1 MTTAVAERNAERH
14 FLTGK
19 SSGRYPRE
27 YPAKATKV
35 TAVEANSHE
44 GPTWN

>member
-1 MTTAVAERNAERH
+1 MINAVADRSTEKH

-19 SSGRYPRE
+19 DGGRYPQE
-27 YPAKATKV
+27 YSAKATRI
-35 TAVEANSHE
+35 TAVEDNSHE

>member
-1 MTTAVAERNAERH
+1 MIIEVADRSIEKY

-19 SSGRYPRE
+19 GSGRYPQE
-27 YPAKATKV
+27 FPGKATRI

>member
-1 MTTAVAERNAERH
+1 MITAVADRSVEMH

-19 SSGRYPRE
+19 GSGRYPRE

>member
-1 MTTAVAERNAERH
+1 MIIAVADRSTEKY
-14 FLTGK
+14 FLAGK
-19 SSGRYPRE
+19 GSGRYPQE
-27 YPAKATKV
+27 YPVKATRI

>member
-1 MTTAVAERNAERH
+1 MITAVADRSAEMY

-27 YPAKATKV
+27 YLFKATRI

>member
-1 MTTAVAERNAERH
+1 MIIEVADRSAEKH

-19 SSGRYPRE
+19 GSGRYPRE
-27 YPAKATKV
+27 YLAKATRI

-44 GPTWN
+44 EPRWN

>member
-1 MTTAVAERNAERH
+1 MITTVADRSTEKH
-14 FLTGK
+14 FLAGK
-19 SSGRYPRE
+19 GSGRYLRE
-27 YPAKATKV
+27 YLFKATKV

>member
-1 MTTAVAERNAERH
+1 MITEVVDRRAEKH

-19 SSGRYPRE
+19 GSGQYPRE